1 MAHALLGELF
11 GESAQESQ
19 SPLAGRVVCMLGS
32 FAQSSATMQ
41 RKLREQG
48 ADYKPSTRVSRN
60 VHYVLVGRGAPQDQ
74 LDYLDTLAFNGYHPR
89 VLRQPDWDAIQQ
101 GQWEEYRVPQQIEK
115 HLHLTLR
122 HYQSSR
128 VDYSAR
134 MNPLYM
140 RELYIAPDTETP
152 QEQLYQ
158 LLGDRGI
165 YANPYIDDSTDVL
178 VISERTLDHL
188 RQGETDEV
196 LRAIESTY
204 NASRAQQYRYVMTTE
219 RELVQWLTETSG
231 ASFPKGGEG

>member
-1 MAHALLGELF
+1 MTAALQGELF
-11 GESAQESQ
+11 AGDMQESL
-19 SPLAGRVVCMLGS
+19 SPLAHRVVCMLGS
-32 FAQSSATMQ
+32 FAQSNATMQ
-41 RKLREQG
+41 HKLLQQG
-48 ADYKPSTRVSRN
+48 ADYRPSTRVSRN

-74 LDYLDTLAFNGYHPR
+74 LEYLDTLAYHGYHPR
-89 VLRQPDWDAIQQ
+89 VLKQQDWDAIQQ

-140 RELYIAPDTETP
+140 HELYIAPDTETP

-158 LLGDRGI
+158 QLGNRGI

-188 RQGETDEV
+188 RQGETDDV

-219 RELVQWLTETSG
+219 RELVQWLSQ
-231 ASFPKGGEG
+231 